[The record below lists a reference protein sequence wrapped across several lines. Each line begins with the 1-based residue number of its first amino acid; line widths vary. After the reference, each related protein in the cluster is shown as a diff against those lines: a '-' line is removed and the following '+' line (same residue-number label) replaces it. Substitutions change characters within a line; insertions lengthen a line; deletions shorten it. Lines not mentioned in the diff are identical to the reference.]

1 MDTIS
6 IVVHGEIRFPDI
18 LALAKVIA
26 GKAATASAPEASASV
41 VPHVVATVPI
51 PDPAAIQTPTVTTAP
66 PAAPAAAPAPAPI
79 QTPPP
84 APAPTPA
91 PTVAPAPSPAIP
103 TSAPKY
109 GIDDIARAGAMLAQ
123 QGPEKLAALN
133 GLLQQFGLQ
142 SLTQLPQEQTAAFVQ
157 AMRGLG
163 AQI

>member
-1 MDTIS
+1 MDTIN
-6 IVVHGEIRFPDI
+6 IVIHGEIRFPDI

-66 PAAPAAAPAPAPI
+66 PAAPAPPPI
-79 QTPPP
+79 QT
-84 APAPTPA
+84 PAPTPA

>member
-1 MDTIS
+1 MNTQIN
-6 IVVHGEIRFPDI
+6 VNVQGEIRFPD
-18 LALAKVIA
+18 LALLAQAITGKVA
-26 GKAATASAPEASASV
+26 TAASVAANVPASAPV
-41 VPHVVATVPI
+41 
-51 PDPAAIQTPTVTTAP
+51 TPTVA
-66 PAAPAAAPAPAPI
+66 AAPVSAPAPA
-79 QTPPP
+79 
-84 APAPTPA
+84 
-91 PTVAPAPSPAIP
+91 PAIP

>member
-1 MDTIS
+1 MDTIN

-66 PAAPAAAPAPAPI
+66 PTAPAPAPI
-79 QTPPP
+79 QT
-84 APAPTPA
+84 PAPTPA

>member
-1 MDTIS
+1 MNTQIN
-6 IVVHGEIRFPDI
+6 VNVQGEIRFPN
-18 LALAKVIA
+18 LALLAQAITGKV
-26 GKAATASAPEASASV
+26 ATAASV
-41 VPHVVATVPI
+41 
-51 PDPAAIQTPTVTTAP
+51 AANV
-66 PAAPAAAPAPAPI
+66 PAPA
-79 QTPPP
+79 
-84 APAPTPA
+84 
-91 PTVAPAPSPAIP
+91 PAIP

>member
-1 MDTIS
+1 MDTIN
-6 IVVHGEIRFPDI
+6 IVIHGEIRFPDI

-66 PAAPAAAPAPAPI
+66 PAAPAPAPI
-79 QTPPP
+79 QT
-84 APAPTPA
+84 PAPTPA